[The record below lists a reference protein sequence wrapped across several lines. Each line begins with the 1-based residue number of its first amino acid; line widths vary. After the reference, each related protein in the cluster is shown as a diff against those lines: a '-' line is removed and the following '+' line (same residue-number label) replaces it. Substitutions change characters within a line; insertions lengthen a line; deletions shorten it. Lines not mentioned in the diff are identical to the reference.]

1 MKTQLYGA
9 KSGFTLFELMIVI
22 AIFGSFVLATNIFNY
37 SPQTESERADRMMAA
52 VSGKLK
58 TELQNMS
65 MWRMPKRDGKIAQL
79 IQIEIGTGGLTY
91 TYMTGTSIA
100 TQIFSWSFRRPFF
113 EWDTK
118 YEIKS
123 VIWTGSNTVVNGF
136 TGTGQLIIEPTN
148 MTFTGV
154 GISGSG
160 YTLLEIKIG
169 YNTRTRKV
177 ILDRRSGKVIETK
190 LY

>member
-65 MWRMPKRDGKIAQL
+65 M
-79 IQIEIGTGGLTY
+79 
-91 TYMTGTSIA
+91 
-100 TQIFSWSFRRPFF
+100 
-113 EWDTK
+113 
-118 YEIKS
+118 
-123 VIWTGSNTVVNGF
+123 
-136 TGTGQLIIEPTN
+136 
-148 MTFTGV
+148 
-154 GISGSG
+154 
-160 YTLLEIKIG
+160 
-169 YNTRTRKV
+169 
-177 ILDRRSGKVIETK
+177 
-190 LY
+190 